1 MQNLKVGVAQIQ
13 SGPDAWLNL
22 ALVQSFILEAEDR
35 GVDLLCF
42 PENLFFRGP
51 KKGIDF
57 DRQDSFLGRDAAG
70 ALKADS
76 PFSEALAETLAN
88 TRLTLSFGS
97 VYEKVAEGGL
107 PYNSH
112 WIAKPGAP
120 IEAYHKVHLFNFDSA
135 QGSYREADEMRAG
148 QKPLSVDV
156 KGWRVG
162 LSICF
167 DLRFPE
173 LFRELVLREKCEL
186 LLVPAA
192 FTRLTGE
199 AHWHTLLRA
208 RAIENLAF
216 VAAAGQW
223 GDHLDSKGQ
232 HLYCYGHSLIISP
245 WGEVL
250 SEAPAEGD
258 ALIVSELSVADLQER
273 RKRLPALSC
282 TRLF

>member
-1 MQNLKVGVAQIQ
+1 MQNLKVGVAQLQ
-13 SGPDAWLNL
+13 SGSDSWLNL
-22 ALVQSFILEAEDR
+22 ALVQNFISDAEER

-51 KKGIDF
+51 KKGDGF
-57 DRQDSFLGRDAAG
+57 DRQESFLARDSRG
-70 ALKADS
+70 FLKVDS
-76 PFSEALAETLAN
+76 PFSEALSEIFAR
-88 TRLTLSFGS
+88 TRLTLSLGS
-97 VYEKVAEGGL
+97 VYEKALEGGL

-112 WIAKPGAP
+112 WIVKPGAG

-148 QKPLSVDV
+148 DRPVSVEV

-173 LFRELVLREKCEL
+173 LFRQLVLREKCEL
-186 LLVPAA
+186 LLIPAA
-192 FTRLTGE
+192 FTRMTGE

-223 GDHLDSKGQ
+223 GDHVDSKGQ
-232 HLYCYGHSLIISP
+232 HLYCYGHSLIASP

-250 SEAPAEGD
+250 AEAPAEGD
-258 ALIVSELSVADLQER
+258 ALVVSELSAADLRER
-273 RKRLPALSC
+273 RERLPALSC